1 MEITIIKKITID
13 PFDLTGKYV
22 ITRSNFTTGGIN
34 SFILGVPL
42 KVTTPVFKKY
52 GQCCFWAVSM
62 ITGIQYLIPFK
73 PEWMEFYDTYEEV
86 VANSLGFIRKGY
98 EIYDDEQ
105 LHLEQIV
112 LKDYY
117 PFDNSWAADFKGKQF
132 QVAGSKCLILSTP
145 FRGDTWD
152 EEEDLGKYR
161 FILVRKEDGS
171 VGRCLFMEHCL

>member
-22 ITRSNFTTGGIN
+22 ITNSNFTTTN
-34 SFILGVPL
+34 ARSFVLGVPL
-42 KVTTPVFKKY
+42 KVTTPVFKRC
-52 GQCCFWAVSM
+52 GQLCFWAVSM
-62 ITGIQYLIPFK
+62 ITGIQYLIPLK

-86 VANSLGFIRKGY
+86 VANSQRFIKKGY

-105 LHLEQIV
+105 LHLDQIV
-112 LKDYY
+112 LKDYN
-117 PFDNSWAADFKGKQF
+117 PIDNSWAADFKGERF
-132 QVAGSKCLILSTP
+132 PVRDCKCLILSTP
-145 FRGDTWD
+145 FKGDTWD
-152 EEEDLGKYR
+152 EEVDLSKYR